1 MIIISYLLLLL
12 LLTVAGCCVLFFIV
26 STAAVHYRDRGQ
38 ASEMLQL
45 RGQDTLKSGP
55 VPRAP

>member
-1 MIIISYLLLLL
+1 MYS
-12 LLTVAGCCVLFFIV
+12 
-26 STAAVHYRDRGQ
+26 RDREQ

-55 VPRAP
+55 APCASWKVGWVGPKAGPNVLE